1 MNAMKRNVRIRL
13 TTVHDGSRTVVEA
26 NGESYVK
33 GKHTYIRY
41 TETAPDFEGVVTLVK
56 AGEDG
61 VSVLRQGKVRMEQRY
76 VPGRT
81 AGGYY
86 ETAEASFRLETTTE
100 RIDVRFENGVGT
112 ASWRYRLTLGGGEA
126 GTFQVNLDVQE
137 DTERI

>member
-1 MNAMKRNVRIRL
+1 MKRNVRIRL
-13 TTVHDGSRTVVEA
+13 TTVHDGNRTVVEA

-41 TETAPDFEGVVTLVK
+41 IETAPDFEGVVTLVK

-76 VPGRT
+76 VPGKP

-86 ETAEASFRLETTTE
+86 ETPETSFRLETTTE
-100 RIDVRFENGVGT
+100 RVDVRFENGVGT
-112 ASWRYRLTLGGGEA
+112 ASWAYTLMVGGGEA
-126 GTFQVNLDVQE
+126 GRFQVNLDVRE
-137 DTERI
+137 DTERT